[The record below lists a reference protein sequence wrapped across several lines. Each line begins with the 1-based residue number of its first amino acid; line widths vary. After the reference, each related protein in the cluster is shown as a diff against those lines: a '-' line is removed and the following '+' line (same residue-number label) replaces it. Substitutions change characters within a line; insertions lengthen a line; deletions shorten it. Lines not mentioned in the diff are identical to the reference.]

1 MLAVCIVTHIYSWN
15 PIYVLHITMYKMM
28 HFISRDRTFS
38 PSVSLFQMQMHC
50 FNLQ

>member
-15 PIYVLHITMYKMM
+15 PIYVLHITMYRMM
-28 HFISRDRTFS
+28 HSRDRTFS
-38 PSVSLFQMQMHC
+38 PSVSLFQMEMHC